1 MKICFLLGGFYS
13 GGIGRVVSILA
24 NELCKNEK
32 NEVHAVTLRPA
43 AKKEIYKLDDRIL
56 RSYLVDDNRP
66 VKYVFFS
73 ALKRYRQYLKI
84 NKIDISIACGNIFY
98 LLALLSKDKST
109 KVICWEHSNVYTT
122 SDNQGQT
129 LFRLI
134 ASKFADEVVTLT
146 DSDKEGYEK
155 KFKAKR
161 VKRIY
166 NPIDPQL
173 DSEVAYDVNSK
184 KILSVGRLCYQKHFE
199 VIPDIAL
206 ELNKYQNDWVW
217 EIYGSGDAKEN
228 IEKEI
233 AAYNL
238 EDKVKLKG
246 QVGDLYKRYK
256 QYSMIVMTSR
266 YEGFPMTL
274 LEGAANGLP
283 MISYDIHTGPD
294 EIIDDGENGFLLK
307 EGDIKGMAKQIS
319 YLLQNQKARTEFS
332 KKSFETAMRF
342 NVKNIVDEWLLLLD
356 KLLRA

>member
-24 NELCKNEK
+24 NELCKDEK

-43 AKKEIYKLDDRIL
+43 AKKEIYKLDSRVL

-66 VKYVFFS
+66 VKYIFFS
-73 ALKRYRQYLKI
+73 ALKKYKLYIKE

-98 LLALLSKDKST
+98 LLALLSKSRLT

-129 LFRLI
+129 AFRFI
-134 ASKFADEVVTLT
+134 ASKFADQVVTLT
-146 DSDKEGYEK
+146 NSDKDGYEK

-166 NPIDPQL
+166 NPIDPGL
-173 DSEVAYDVNSK
+173 DAQVAYNVNSK
-184 KILSVGRLCYQKHFE
+184 KIISVGRFCYQKHFE
-199 VIPDIAL
+199 DIPDIAL
-206 ELNKYQNDWVW
+206 ELNKHQNNWIW
-217 EIYGSGDAKEN
+217 EIYGTGDTEEDIK
-228 IEKEI
+228 KKI
-233 AAYNL
+233 AEYNL
-238 EDKVKLKG
+238 DDKVKLKG
-246 QVGDLYKRYK
+246 QVGDLYRRYS

-283 MISYDIHTGPD
+283 MVSYDIHTGPN
-294 EIIDDGENGFLLK
+294 EIIDNGENGFLLK
-307 EGDIKGMAKQIS
+307 EEDIKGMAERIS
-319 YLLQNQKARTEFS
+319 YLLQNQEKRESFS
-332 KKSFETAMRF
+332 RKSYETALKF
-342 NVKNIVDEWLLLLD
+342 NVSNIVQEWLQLFD
-356 KLLRA
+356 KLINN